1 MSTRKINE
9 ALGIDSIEGFL
20 SDLDVKDDIA
30 QLDDIDGRVRKNADE
45 IDAQIQ
51 EYRENGIQKVDLANI
66 QSSLKEIRDLI
77 DISKD
82 TIRHT
87 YEQVVST
94 ELVDAEALQALSKLL
109 EATHLT
115 VAEYINLYKDRLAFY
130 DKVRFEQIKHSHD
143 MEKIRYKH
151 ELDMKKLE
159 SKQVSQTIDVSGGS
173 SAYSQED
180 IIKSLDREE

>member
-1 MSTRKINE
+1 MSTKKINE

-20 SDLDVKDDIA
+20 SDLDVKDDIT
-30 QLDDIDGRVRKNADE
+30 QLDNIDEQVRENTDK
-45 IDAQIQ
+45 IDTQIQ
-51 EYRENGIQKVDLANI
+51 EYKENGVQCVNVADI

-77 DISKD
+77 NISKD

-87 YEQVVST
+87 YEQIVST
-94 ELVDAEALQALSKLL
+94 ELVDPEALQALSKLL

-130 DKVRFEQIKHSHD
+130 DKIRLEQIKHSHD
-143 MEKIRYKH
+143 IEKIKYKH

-159 SKQVSQTIDVSGGS
+159 SKQVSQNIDMSGSS

-180 IIKSLDREE
+180 IIKSLDQNP